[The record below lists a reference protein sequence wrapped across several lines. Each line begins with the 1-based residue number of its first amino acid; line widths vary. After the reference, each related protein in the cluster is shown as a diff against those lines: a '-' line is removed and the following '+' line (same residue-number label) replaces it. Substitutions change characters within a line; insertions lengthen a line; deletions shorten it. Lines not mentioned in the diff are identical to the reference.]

1 MYNQACD
8 RIFRIGTKRPVF
20 IYNLICEGTI
30 DETVDN
36 IISKK
41 KALANYIVDD
51 KIENES
57 ALNTLQKY
65 IEEIKKETN

>member
-65 IEEIKKETN
+65 IEEI